1 LGSNRFTAPS
11 KETILTLFVGD
22 DWAEDHHDIH
32 LMNTDGAR
40 LASRRLPEG
49 LAGIRGFHELVAT
62 HAEKPG
68 HVVVGIETDRGLWVE
83 ALIAAGYQVYAVNP
97 LAVARYRDRHH
108 VSGAKSDAGD
118 AKLLADLVRT
128 DRHNHR
134 MVAGD
139 SPTAEAIK
147 VLARGHQNLIWARTR
162 HTNALRSAL
171 REYYPAALEAFDDL
185 ADRDALAILGRAP
198 TPAEAAHLSLSKIRS
213 ALKAAGR
220 QRNLD
225 TRALQIQDMLRSEQL
240 TAPAAVTAAFA
251 ATTRAAVGIII
262 ELNRQIADLETELAT
277 HFETHPDA
285 DIYLSQPG
293 LGVVLGARVL
303 GEFGDDPN
311 RYTDTKSRKNY
322 AGTSPLTVASGKKR
336 AVLARHVRN
345 RRLYDAIDQWA
356 FCALSASPGARA
368 FYDHRRAAG
377 DTHHQALR
385 ALGNRLVGILH
396 GCLRHHTHYN
406 EHTAWA
412 HRQTTPDTQAA

>member
-1 LGSNRFTAPS
+1 M
-11 KETILTLFVGD
+11 IFVGD
-22 DWAEDHHDIH
+22 DWAEDHHDIY
-32 LMNTDGAR
+32 LMDADGAR

-49 LAGIRGFHELVAT
+49 LPGIGGFHELVAA
-62 HAEKPG
+62 HVEEPG
-68 HVVVGIETDRGLWVE
+68 QVVIGIETDRGLWVG
-83 ALIAAGYQVYAVNP
+83 ALGAAGYRVYAVNP
-97 LAVARYRDRHH
+97 LAVARYRDRHQ

-118 AKLLADLVRT
+118 ARVLADLVRT

-134 MVAGD
+134 PMAGD
-139 SPTAEAIK
+139 SSEAEAIK

-171 REYYPAALEAFDDL
+171 REYYPGALAAFEDL
-185 ADRDALAILGRAP
+185 DDRDALAVLGRAP
-198 TPAEAAHLSLSKIRS
+198 TPEQAATLSLPAIRS
-213 ALKAAGR
+213 ALKRGGR
-220 QRNLD
+220 QRYID
-225 TRALQIQDMLRSEQL
+225 TRAREIQTALRTEQL
-240 TAPAAVTAAFA
+240 AAPAAVTAAFA
-251 ATTRAAVGIII
+251 ATTRAAVRIIA
-262 ELNRQIADLETELAT
+262 ELNRQIAELEVSLAE

-311 RYTDTKSRKNY
+311 RYTDAKSRKNY

-345 RRLYDAIDQWA
+345 RRLYDAIDHWA

-368 FYDHRRAAG
+368 FYDQRRDAK
-377 DTHHQALR
+377 DSHHQALR

-396 GCLRHHTHYN
+396 GCLRHHTRYD
-406 EHTAWA
+406 EHQAWA
-412 HRQTTPDTQAA
+412 HRNPAAA

>member
-1 LGSNRFTAPS
+1 MPATPSCWLIWCAPTATTTAWSPVTAP
-11 KETILTLFVGD
+11 TV
-22 DWAEDHHDIH
+22 
-32 LMNTDGAR
+32 
-40 LASRRLPEG
+40 
-49 LAGIRGFHELVAT
+49 
-62 HAEKPG
+62 
-68 HVVVGIETDRGLWVE
+68 
-83 ALIAAGYQVYAVNP
+83 
-97 LAVARYRDRHH
+97 
-108 VSGAKSDAGD
+108 
-118 AKLLADLVRT
+118 
-128 DRHNHR
+128 
-134 MVAGD
+134 
-139 SPTAEAIK
+139 EAIK
-147 VLARGHQNLIWARTR
+147 VLARGHQNLIWARNR

-171 REYYPAALEAFDDL
+171 REYYPAALEVFDDL

-198 TPAEAAHLSLSKIRS
+198 TPAQAAHLSLSKIRS

-225 TRALQIQDMLRSEQL
+225 ARAQQIAALLRTEQL
-240 TAPAAVTAAFA
+240 TAPTAVTAAFG
-251 ATTRAAVGIII
+251 ATTRAAVGIVV
-262 ELNRQIADLETELAT
+262 ELNRQIADLEAELAT

-285 DIYLSQPG
+285 DIYRSLPG
-293 LGVVLGARVL
+293 LGVILGARVL

-377 DTHHQALR
+377 DLHHQALR
-385 ALGNRLVGILH
+385 ALGNRFVGVLH
-396 GCLRHHTHYN
+396 GCLRHHTKYD

-412 HRQTTPDTQAA
+412 HRQTTPGTQAA